1 MIFTTMVLI
10 INPHIKYKKEGNK
23 GIRNA
28 VIRRKRLTWYA
39 RISGLGN
46 KPIDCKTLYIALSV
60 DCPKSL
66 AHSILSLNTV
76 HTIYMEKKARQ
87 KT

>member
-1 MIFTTMVLI
+1 M
-10 INPHIKYKKEGNK
+10 

-28 VIRRKRLTWYA
+28 LIRRKRLTWYA

-46 KPIDCKTLYIALSV
+46 SPIDCKTLYIALSF
-60 DCPKSL
+60 DCLTLS
-66 AHSILSLNTV
+66 AAILRLNTV